1 MTESQIRILVVGP
14 SWVGDM
20 VMAQIFFK
28 GLKQSFPGCEI
39 DVLSP
44 TWSAPVIQRIP
55 EVRQVIDFPFGHGE
69 FAFFKRR
76 AFGKALKGQ
85 YDRAV
90 VLPGSW
96 KSALV
101 PFFADIPVRTGYLGE
116 QRYGLLNDIKPL
128 PKEIKKKTAEKF
140 YALSEQKGEF
150 PYPEL
155 KVDDKNQKKLADQF
169 DIDLSAYWI
178 ALMPG
183 AEFGPSKQWP
193 AEHHVELAK
202 SLIQEGHQ
210 IILLGSLKDK
220 AIADQIAQQ
229 VNAPEKLKNLCG
241 ETQLADAIDLIAMA
255 KVGVANDSG
264 LMHIT
269 ASVGTPIVAI
279 YGSTTPDVVKP
290 LSDKSS
296 VCYLGLD
303 CSPCFKREC
312 PLGHT
317 NCMNNLSFEDVLKQ
331 VKGFL

>member
-1 MTESQIRILVVGP
+1 VNILVVGP

-20 VMAQIFFK
+20 VMAQILFK
-28 GLKQSFPGCEI
+28 GLRQSFPDCEI

-44 TWSAPVIQRIP
+44 GWSAPIIKRIA
-55 EVRQVIDFPFGHGE
+55 EVRQVIDFPFLHGE

-76 AFGKALKGQ
+76 AFARNLIGQ

-101 PFFADIPVRTGYLGE
+101 PFFAKIPIRTGYLGE

-128 PKEIKKKTAEKF
+128 PKAIKKKTAQKF
-140 YALSEQKGEF
+140 YALSGQAGDFSYPQLTVDKDNQQK
-150 PYPEL
+150 L
-155 KVDDKNQKKLADQF
+155 CNQF
-169 DIDLSAYWI
+169 DIDLQQAWI

-193 AEHHVELAK
+193 ATHHISLANQ
-202 SLIQEGHQ
+202 LIDDGYSVM
-210 IILLGSLKDK
+210 LLGSKKDK
-220 AIADQIAQQ
+220 SIADQIQQ
-229 VNAPEKLKNLCG
+229 GVRQNDKVLNLCG
-241 ETQLADAIDLIAMA
+241 KTQLEDSVDLIALA

-269 ASVGTPIVAI
+269 AALGTPIVAI

-290 LSDKSS
+290 LADKRSI
-296 VCYLGLD
+296 CYLGLE
-303 CSPCFKREC
+303 CSPCYKREC

-317 NCMNNLSFEDVLKQ
+317 NCMNKLDFEFIADE
-331 VKGFL
+331 VKRWAND